1 MNSNELLASL
11 NADVMNEA
19 FEIARTN
26 IPGVIGT
33 IKMGASRIPESG
45 SKLSWMD
52 MQISAGGDTVNGAI
66 ANNVTTLVV
75 DDGSKFRAGMQIS
88 VKDSDEVMLV
98 TAVSTNSLT
107 VTRGF
112 GGTTAVAIV
121 DDAVVTIDSVGRG
134 ENSLGEDDG
143 IVEPTPKDNLFQTFD
158 TQLNFSRRM
167 MATAQHGNMNSITTQ
182 ISERMKQLM
191 IQMNRALI
199 KGRKATATVGSD
211 SVTFVG
217 GVKYYLDQT
226 GALNVDNS
234 GAVLTETKLDDLSEA
249 ILLAG
254 GTSDTIAVNTRLGR
268 KLTALMRANFQSQRL
283 SESQDDKGAV
293 SRIVSDLPLVGNVN
307 QIVIDTNLND
317 DELIMYDSSMIEIIP
332 MGAGNGEQDGNWQT
346 KDATAQGQDGVK
358 VRIIGD
364 FSFEIKQAETH
375 FHRLYNIG

>member
-1 MNSNELLASL
+1 MESSELLAAL

-33 IKMGASRIPESG
+33 IPMGASRIPESG
-45 SKLSWMD
+45 SKLNWMD
-52 MQISAGGDTVNGAI
+52 MQISAGGDTINGALS
-66 ANNVTTLVV
+66 AAATAVVV
-75 DDGSKFRAGMQIS
+75 DDGSKFRAGMQVS

-98 TAVSTNSLT
+98 TAVAGNTLT

-112 GGTTAVAIV
+112 GGTTAVIV
-121 DDAVVTIDSVGRG
+121 ADDAVITIDSIGRG

-143 IVEPTPKDNLFQTFD
+143 IVEPTPKMNLFQTFD

-167 MATAQHGNMNSITTQ
+167 LATAQHGNMNGITVQ

-199 KGRKATATVGSD
+199 KGRQGTATIAGQ
-211 SVTFVG
+211 SVTYVG
-217 GVKYYLDQT
+217 GLKYYLDVA
-226 GALNVDNS
+226 GALNVDNA
-234 GAVLTETKLDDLSEA
+234 GAALTETKLDDLSEA

-254 GTSDTIAVNTRLGR
+254 GTSNTIAVNTRLGR
-268 KLTALMRANFQSQRL
+268 VLVALMRSNFTSQRL
-283 SESQDDKGAV
+283 SESQDDKGSV
-293 SRIVSDLPLVGNVN
+293 SKIVSDLPLVGNVN

-317 DELIMYDSSMIEIIP
+317 DELLMYDSTKIAIIP
-332 MGAGNGEQDGNWQT
+332 MASGNGSEDGNWRT
-346 KDATAQGQDGVK
+346 KDSTQPGQDGMK
-358 VRIIGD
+358 VRVIGD
-364 FSFEIKQAETH
+364 FSFEIMQSQTH